1 MSSLV
6 EKKVVHAFSGSYL
19 TLYIMLNLMAAG
31 HQLFTKNSRI
41 SSTVKQGAADERCV
55 KGTGKL
61 EAQM

>member
-6 EKKVVHAFSGSYL
+6 EEKVVHAFSGSYL
-19 TLYIMLNLMAAG
+19 TLYILLSLMVVG
-31 HQLFTKNSRI
+31 HQFFTKNSRM
-41 SSTVKQGAADERCV
+41 SSTVKQGAANERCV